1 MRYTLIFRVCNIARE
16 LTLTIAT
23 LSFVSASSQDFT
35 VAYNNFKKTAQENY
49 TTFKNARNKEYI
61 KFLRDSW
68 SWHEWKSPLP
78 LPKEDFLFPPK
89 PFHNEGIREFIN
101 IKPIEIVQIEN
112 SPQPNPFEP
121 IREIPQS
128 DEKWFSFNFYG
139 LTCNVRLPERA
150 KTSVVDCQPY
160 NIASNW
166 DLLCTESMNN
176 TVRDC
181 LEIRIKYNLC
191 DWAYLQFLD
200 KLGKEYCSNPNSATL
215 LTAFLF
221 SQSGYQMR
229 LATDGFKL
237 MLLYGSKHQIFDK
250 GYFNIEGICFYP
262 LGEPSQSISICNASF
277 EGETPIS
284 LLIDKE
290 QLLGAKMSENRVIT
304 IGDRDMRIISQ
315 VPQKLIEFYNTY
327 PTSTID
333 RNPLTRWAM
342 YANTPLAQ
350 KTKDVLYPSLNRH
363 IIEGDEL
370 QAAGIL
376 LNWIQKGLIYEYDD
390 KVWGHDRAFFS
401 EETLYYP
408 HCDCEDRSIL
418 FSRLIRDLLDL
429 DVALI
434 YYPGHLATAVCFNGD
449 VEGDAMIINGRKF
462 IICDPTYIGAPVG
475 VQMPDLEYDKA
486 QAILLSRNH

>member
-1 MRYTLIFRVCNIARE
+1 
-16 LTLTIAT
+16 
-23 LSFVSASSQDFT
+23 
-35 VAYNNFKKTAQENY
+35 
-49 TTFKNARNKEYI
+49 
-61 KFLRDSW
+61 
-68 SWHEWKSPLP
+68 
-78 LPKEDFLFPPK
+78 
-89 PFHNEGIREFIN
+89 
-101 IKPIEIVQIEN
+101 
-112 SPQPNPFEP
+112 
-121 IREIPQS
+121 
-128 DEKWFSFNFYG
+128 
-139 LTCNVRLPERA
+139 
-150 KTSVVDCQPY
+150 
-160 NIASNW
+160 
-166 DLLCTESMNN
+166 
-176 TVRDC
+176 
-181 LEIRIKYNLC
+181 
-191 DWAYLQFLD
+191 
-200 KLGKEYCSNPNSATL
+200 
-215 LTAFLF
+215 
-221 SQSGYQMR
+221 
-229 LATDGFKL
+229 
-237 MLLYGSKHQIFDK
+237 
-250 GYFNIEGICFYP
+250 
-262 LGEPSQSISICNASF
+262 
-277 EGETPIS
+277 
-284 LLIDKE
+284 
-290 QLLGAKMSENRVIT
+290 
-304 IGDRDMRIISQ
+304 MRIISQ

-475 VQMPDLEYDKA
+475 MQMPDLEYDKA